1 MDIDNKLID
10 HLCFLGR
17 ISLAPADKEQL
28 KQDLSKI
35 LSYIET
41 LKQVDV
47 AGIEPLVH
55 PAPACSLEDI
65 PEGDVSR
72 MVDEASQKVGRG
84 WVHSL
89 GEVTVSNI
97 FREDQSGHNSLEQNK
112 ALQNAPKRRA
122 NFFEVPRVIE

>member
-1 MDIDNKLID
+1 MDIDNKLIE

-28 KQDLSKI
+28 KHDLSKI

-47 AGIEPLVH
+47 TGIEPLVH
-55 PAPACSLEDI
+55 SVEVGAAGNVWRDDKSGQGSLPAD
-65 PEGDVSR
+65 
-72 MVDEASQKVGRG
+72 
-84 WVHSL
+84 
-89 GEVTVSNI
+89 
-97 FREDQSGHNSLEQNK
+97 K

>member
-1 MDIDNKLID
+1 MEINSRLID

-47 AGIEPLVH
+47 TGIEPLIH
-55 PAPACSLEDI
+55 SGSMPAGRQGES
-65 PEGDVSR
+65 
-72 MVDEASQKVGRG
+72 ASAGV
-84 WVHSL
+84 
-89 GEVTVSNI
+89 
-97 FREDQSGHNSLEQNK
+97 FRDDQADHNSLGKDK
-112 ALQNAPKRRA
+112 ALQNAPKRRTD
-122 NFFEVPRVIE
+122 FFEVPRVIE